1 MTQQPQAL
9 LITKAF
15 WAMALQSDKSGQ
27 TACQKHADLAV
38 SEALTRWETALPAYP
53 SLRQLKL
60 DGENIKEAEPAFEA
74 VGKLP
79 LPRKTCPKYS
89 LPLLSGNLKNRYPYM
104 PVRFQFILQKPPPMW
119 CLHPFPN
126 STLLVKR
133 KFDTILAN
141 CLCTAQIM
149 IF

>member
-15 WAMALQSDKSGQ
+15 WAMALQSNKSRQ
-27 TACQKHADLAV
+27 TACQKHVDLAD

-74 VGKLP
+74 VGKLLASPSPPP
-79 LPRKTCPKYS
+79 LHVMNYK
-89 LPLLSGNLKNRYPYM
+89 PL
-104 PVRFQFILQKPPPMW
+104 QFIW
-119 CLHPFPN
+119 
-126 STLLVKR
+126 
-133 KFDTILAN
+133 
-141 CLCTAQIM
+141 
-149 IF
+149 